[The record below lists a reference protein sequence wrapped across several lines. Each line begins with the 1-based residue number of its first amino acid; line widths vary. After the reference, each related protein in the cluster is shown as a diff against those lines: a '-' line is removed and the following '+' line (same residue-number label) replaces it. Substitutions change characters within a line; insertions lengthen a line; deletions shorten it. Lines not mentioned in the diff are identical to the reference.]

1 MQNFSDL
8 IKAEKRHQLVLGVVL
23 VLYILLNVKTP
34 DMLSSWIDTIYG
46 NIVVVVI
53 AMILFSNSNP
63 VVGVLTIVA
72 AYMLIKRS
80 SISTGSF
87 AIQKYLP
94 SEESRS
100 ADFSKLNE
108 MPITLEEQMVAKM
121 APLVKHAPVSSQAN
135 YQPILD
141 TLHEAAPIDYQG
153 VV

>member
-8 IKAEKRHQLVLGVVL
+8 IKAEKRHQLVLGIVL

-34 DMLSSWIDTIYG
+34 EMLSNLIDSIYG

-63 VVGVLTIVA
+63 VVGILSIIA
-72 AYMLIKRS
+72 AYMLLKRS
-80 SISTGSF
+80 SITTGSF

-121 APLVKHAPVSSQAN
+121 APLVKHTPVSQAN

>member
-8 IKAEKRHQLVLGVVL
+8 IKAEKRHQLVLGIVL

-34 DMLSSWIDTIYG
+34 DMISNWIDSIYG

-63 VVGVLTIVA
+63 VVGILSIIA
-72 AYMLIKRS
+72 AYMLLKRS
-80 SISTGSF
+80 SITTGSF

-100 ADFSKLNE
+100 SDFSKLNE

-121 APLVKHAPVSSQAN
+121 APLVKHTPVSQAN
-135 YQPILD
+135 YQPVLD

>member
-8 IKAEKRHQLVLGVVL
+8 IKAEKRHQLVLGIVL

-34 DMLSSWIDTIYG
+34 DMLSNWIDSIYG

-63 VVGVLTIVA
+63 VVGILSIIA
-72 AYMLIKRS
+72 AYMLLKRS
-80 SISTGSF
+80 SITTGSF

-100 ADFSKLNE
+100 SDFSKFNE

-121 APLVKHAPVSSQAN
+121 APLVKHTPVSQAN
-135 YQPILD
+135 YQPVLE
-141 TLHEAAPIDYQG
+141 TLHEAASIDYQG

>member
-8 IKAEKRHQLVLGVVL
+8 IKAEKRHQLVLGIVL

-34 DMLSSWIDTIYG
+34 DMLSNWIDSIYG

-63 VVGVLTIVA
+63 VVGILSIIA
-72 AYMLIKRS
+72 AYMLLKRS
-80 SISTGSF
+80 SITTGSF

-100 ADFSKLNE
+100 SDFSKFNE

-121 APLVKHAPVSSQAN
+121 APLVKHTTVSQSN
-135 YQPILD
+135 YQPVLE

>member
-8 IKAEKRHQLVLGVVL
+8 IKAEKRHQLVLGIVL

-34 DMLSSWIDTIYG
+34 DMISNWIDSIYG

-63 VVGVLTIVA
+63 VVGILSIIA
-72 AYMLIKRS
+72 AYMLLKRS
-80 SISTGSF
+80 SITTGSF

-100 ADFSKLNE
+100 SDFSKLNE
-108 MPITLEEQMVAKM
+108 MPITLEEQMVAKT
-121 APLVKHAPVSSQAN
+121 APLVKHTPVSQAN
-135 YQPILD
+135 YQPVLD